1 MFMPVTCQWMDM
13 ASGFSSVFK
22 HYHDHIQC
30 NRWGLVTVTVTLQSL
45 RGLASEAGLN
55 FFVSAAAVHSDPTN
69 GGGPGHRNP

>member
-1 MFMPVTCQWMDM
+1 MDM